1 MADDESGVESEVEE
15 DDEGE
20 REVQEVMLDND
31 KKLAMDMHDLQNPH
45 FTQGCIYWVSLLLVR
60 A

>member
-15 DDEGE
+15 GEGE

-31 KKLAMDMHDLQNPH
+31 KKIAMDMHDMKNNTH
-45 FTQGCIYWVSLLLVR
+45 FIQGCK
-60 A
+60 